1 MVFSFHS
8 WYVMLGF
15 VRNMNIFCS
24 EDLFWFQRYWGG
36 RFFTKTFLENAMV
49 VQNLF
54 SNLTLL
60 CHICWM
66 VCSPTLTNDW
76 FPVILCKA
84 WLVSHMAQKHIM
96 SLHCSLFRS
105 LSIYTSHN
113 LSVYG
118 LCVVQLTTALFTWIS
133 LTDLSR
139 TYKECITLSL
149 ICLQINVH
157 CIF

>member
-1 MVFSFHS
+1 MTLLNSNIPEFPACGVFISQLIRYARVCSKYEYF
-8 WYVMLGF
+8 LFRGF
-15 VRNMNIFCS
+15 ILVSTLLRREILHENFRLFS
-24 EDLFWFQRYWGG
+24 E
-36 RFFTKTFLENAMV
+36 NSMV

-84 WLVSHMAQKHIM
+84 WLVSHMGQEMLFPEHTM
-96 SLHCSLFRS
+96 SLPLGSSWFHP
-105 LSIYTSHN
+105 LSIYTSHI

-118 LCVVQLTTALFTWIS
+118 LCFWIN
-133 LTDLSR
+133 D
-139 TYKECITLSL
+139 CIVYLD
-149 ICLQINVH
+149 
-157 CIF
+157 